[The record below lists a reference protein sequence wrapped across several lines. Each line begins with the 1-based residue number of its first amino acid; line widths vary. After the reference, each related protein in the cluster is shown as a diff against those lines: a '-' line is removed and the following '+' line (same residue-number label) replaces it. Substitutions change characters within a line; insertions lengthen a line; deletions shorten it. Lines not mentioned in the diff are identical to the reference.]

1 MTASVSIYMVRTDS
15 MDIDPYRW
23 SSLYTVTYA
32 EQQTGAQYIVWV
44 DIHTVGPHYM
54 YWHDSHM

>member
-1 MTASVSIYMVRTDS
+1 